1 MYFRQEK
8 FDAKQQQ
15 SKKYLSVKNIW
26 DIFDPGYFL
35 YWGICS
41 RDIFLWDIIQQ
52 IHVSVLAME
61 NLDWWEVAAIS
72 FGAMVAAALFC
83 QLFVVPWQRRK
94 ILSEDEVTDPKM
106 FKTQIG
112 ESVAS
117 VNTIVAST
125 VSLDA
130 PVLRSQKEASDANV
144 NKLFHFLQT
153 LTAVFS
159 SFAHGGN
166 DVR

>member
-1 MYFRQEK
+1 
-8 FDAKQQQ
+8 
-15 SKKYLSVKNIW
+15 
-26 DIFDPGYFL
+26 
-35 YWGICS
+35 
-41 RDIFLWDIIQQ
+41 
-52 IHVSVLAME
+52 ME
-61 NLDWWEVAAIS
+61 NLTWWQVSAIS
-72 FGAMVAAALFC
+72 FGAMIAVALFC
-83 QLFVVPWQRRK
+83 QLFIVPWQRRK
-94 ILSEDEVTDPKM
+94 ILSEEEVVDPKM
-106 FKTQIG
+106 FKNQIG

-117 VNTIVAST
+117 VNTIATST

-130 PVLRSQKEASDANV
+130 PVLRTPKEASDANV

>member
-1 MYFRQEK
+1 
-8 FDAKQQQ
+8 
-15 SKKYLSVKNIW
+15 
-26 DIFDPGYFL
+26 
-35 YWGICS
+35 
-41 RDIFLWDIIQQ
+41 
-52 IHVSVLAME
+52 ME
-61 NLDWWEVAAIS
+61 NLVWWQVAVIS
-72 FGAMVAAALFC
+72 FSAMIAAALLS

-94 ILSEDEVTDPKM
+94 ILREDKVSDPKIS
-106 FKTQIG
+106 KSQIG

-117 VNTIVAST
+117 VNTIAAST

-130 PVLRSQKEASDANV
+130 PVLRNQKEVSDANV

>member
-1 MYFRQEK
+1 
-8 FDAKQQQ
+8 
-15 SKKYLSVKNIW
+15 
-26 DIFDPGYFL
+26 
-35 YWGICS
+35 
-41 RDIFLWDIIQQ
+41 
-52 IHVSVLAME
+52 ME
-61 NLDWWEVAAIS
+61 NLETWEVFTISISAMIIVAI
-72 FGAMVAAALFC
+72 LC

-94 ILSEDEVTDPKM
+94 IMHQPSTLEPAM
-106 FKTQIG
+106 FSNQVG

-117 VNTIVAST
+117 INTLSASV
-125 VSLDA
+125 VSLQA
-130 PVLRSQKEASDANV
+130 PVIPNQKDDSEANV